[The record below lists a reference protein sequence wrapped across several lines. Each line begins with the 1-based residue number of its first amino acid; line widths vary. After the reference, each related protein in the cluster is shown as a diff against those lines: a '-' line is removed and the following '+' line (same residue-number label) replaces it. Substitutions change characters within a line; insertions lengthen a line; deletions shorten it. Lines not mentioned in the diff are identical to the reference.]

1 MIEALWIVIAFTLIG
16 GSAAAGV
23 MQARKED
30 HYHKT
35 RVARANFK
43 VLERELGLDE
53 YPFGRL

>member
-43 VLERELGLDE
+43 VLERELGL
-53 YPFGRL
+53 R